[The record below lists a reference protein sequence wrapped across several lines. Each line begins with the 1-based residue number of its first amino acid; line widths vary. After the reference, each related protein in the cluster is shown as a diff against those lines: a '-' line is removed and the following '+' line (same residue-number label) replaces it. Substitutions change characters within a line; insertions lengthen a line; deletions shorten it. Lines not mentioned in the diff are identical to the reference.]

1 MRVDVRQVPVAC
13 NLSEADLALR
23 EAEIAND
30 LFRGCEQVEE
40 LADGYAFRFRGVEQW
55 ANRLLSFVLEERKCC
70 PFFTFDLLF
79 EPQEGPIWLQLRG
92 DERVKLF
99 IKENFLSSLS
109 LIEASAS

>member
-1 MRVDVRQVPVAC
+1 MRVELSQVPIAC
-13 NLSEADLALR
+13 NLSKAEFALR

-30 LFRGCEQVEE
+30 LFSGCEQVKE
-40 LADGYAFRFRGVEQW
+40 LADGYAFKFLDVEQW

-79 EPQEGPIWLQLRG
+79 EPQKGPIWLQLRG

-109 LIEASAS
+109 LIGTCAT

>member
-1 MRVDVRQVPVAC
+1 MTVDVSQVPIAC

-23 EAEIAND
+23 EAEIADD

-40 LADGYAFRFRGVEQW
+40 LADGYGFKFGDVEQW
-55 ANRLLSFVLEERKCC
+55 AGRLLSFVLEERKCC
-70 PFFTFDLLF
+70 PFFIFDLLF

-99 IKENFLSSLS
+99 VKENFLGSLS
-109 LIEASAS
+109 LIESTST